1 MVSNMI
7 AGAEQGSYKF
17 CMAVS
22 ITSVTV
28 VIPITRTLI
37 LVATFD
43 LYYSIPHRAL
53 KFLDEKP

>member
-1 MVSNMI
+1 MVYWGKEMVSNMI

-43 LYYSIPHRAL
+43 LY
-53 KFLDEKP
+53 